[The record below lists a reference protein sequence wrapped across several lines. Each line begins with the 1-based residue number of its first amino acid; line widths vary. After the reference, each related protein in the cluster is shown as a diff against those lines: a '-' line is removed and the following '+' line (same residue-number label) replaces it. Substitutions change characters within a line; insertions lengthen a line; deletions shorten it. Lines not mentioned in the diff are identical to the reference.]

1 MAFGKRL
8 VPYIMEIK
16 KYILDKKIVKIIWLQ
31 NTKTLK
37 LKIAKNKQK
46 L

>member
-8 VPYIMEIK
+8 VLYIMEIK
-16 KYILDKKIVKIIWLQ
+16 KYIPDKKIVKTIWLQ